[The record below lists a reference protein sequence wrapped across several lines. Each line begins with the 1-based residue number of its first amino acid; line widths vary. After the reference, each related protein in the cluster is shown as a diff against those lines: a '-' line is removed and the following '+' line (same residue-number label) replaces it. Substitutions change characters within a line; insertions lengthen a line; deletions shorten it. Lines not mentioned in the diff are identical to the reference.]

1 MNSEQAVAHVISCLE
16 ELGIEYMLV
25 GALSCNVYGVPRAT
39 ADADLVIDLGERN
52 LLDCIS
58 ILGPEFRLD
67 PQLSFEVLTGSHRNV
82 IHFLPTGFD
91 IELFRLSSRPRES
104 RAHLQGVGREGTGR
118 LLQTPESNRPRHR
131 AGIPQ
136 DIPPPTPRRRRVAPS
151 SRGEPSGEASQPA
164 PSGGL
169 AVTGR
174 PLKRSQSTAMLT
186 PR

>member
-1 MNSEQAVAHVISCLE
+1 VNSEQAVAHVISCLE

-91 IELFRLSSRPRES
+91 IELFRLSNDPHHRVRFGR
-104 RAHLQGVGREGTGR
+104 RANITLPELDRVVYVQTAEDLIIQKLRWARRKDLDDIVNVLTVNANSLDWRFINEWTERHGTTA
-118 LLQTPESNRPRHR
+118 LLEQLKSE
-131 AGIPQ
+131 AG
-136 DIPPPTPRRRRVAPS
+136 D
-151 SRGEPSGEASQPA
+151 
-164 PSGGL
+164 
-169 AVTGR
+169 
-174 PLKRSQSTAMLT
+174 
-186 PR
+186 